1 MIDADARDRITAAV
15 AAVEWSTL
23 DHADPAQVRHAFD
36 RVLDADGAAVAQQA
50 YTAIL
55 DAVAENHSGWL
66 WEAAGPAAPLLA
78 RIVERASGWPQWAAV
93 EVLIELV
100 SWARPDH
107 PAMTS
112 AIHRAVRPL
121 HATLATLAA
130 SDTPVARSARQL
142 IDHLSF
148 STRVYA
154 DNAAAM
160 WSTLTTS
167 TAESRDVFHA
177 DLPTVVRIIGRHQGI
192 DVAAL
197 LARAPHTKTV
207 TIEDPYGATSP
218 AVGATMLRMPVM
230 VRAAGDIRV
239 VAVAPDVEVAPVT
252 GPDRLADAERV
263 IVEGFPVKAHQPY
276 VRGAALPPGVLET
289 PGWTVWLAHRGGQP
303 AAAACI
309 YDDGWAAGVYWL
321 ATLPEHR
328 SAGLARAVLTRAIAA
343 HPDRPSTLVATDAGL
358 PLYKSLGFETVS
370 TVHWHVRAITAEHG

>member
-1 MIDADARDRITAAV
+1 MIDADARDQIVAAV
-15 AAVEWSTL
+15 AAVAWSTL
-23 DHADPAQVRHAFD
+23 DHADPVQVRHAFD
-36 RVLDADGAAVAQQA
+36 RVLDADSPAAAQQA
-50 YTAIL
+50 YTAVL

-66 WEAAGPAAPLLA
+66 WEAAGPAAPLVA
-78 RIVERASGWPQWAAV
+78 QIVERASGWPQWAAV

-121 HATLATLAA
+121 HARLAALAA

-142 IDHLSF
+142 IDHF
-148 STRVYA
+148 CFATQVYT

-160 WSTLTTS
+160 GATLATS
-167 TAESRDVFHA
+167 AAESRDAFHA
-177 DLPTVVRIIGRHQGI
+177 DLPAVVRIIGRHPGI

-218 AVGATMLRMPVM
+218 TAGARMLRMPVM
-230 VRAAGDIRV
+230 VRAAGDIQV
-239 VAVAPDVEVAPVT
+239 VAAAPDVQVAPVN
-252 GPDRLADAERV
+252 GPARLADAERV
-263 IVEGFPVKAHQPY
+263 IVEGFPVQAHQPY
-276 VRGAALPPGVLET
+276 VSGTALPPGVLEI

-303 AAAACI
+303 AAAAYT
-309 YDDGWAAGVYWL
+309 YDDGWAIGVYWL
-321 ATLPEHR
+321 ATRPEHR
-328 SAGLARAVLTRAIAA
+328 SAGLARALLTRAIAA
-343 HPDRPSTLVATDAGL
+343 HPGRLSTLVATDSGL

-370 TVHWHVRAITAEHG
+370 TAHWHVRALAAGHG